1 MFRDFRNGDGRRSCS
16 RPGAADADMN
26 PISAFFVR
34 HIVVVYFF
42 YGLAFFALGLILV
55 QASRRRSEFRFV
67 RAIRPL
73 AFFGLLHALHEWVEM
88 FQKIAVLTTGYTPG
102 LVEEIGRTAL
112 LVLSFLLLLAFG
124 LYLFGAEAV
133 SWRRLGLWLGL
144 LAGLW
149 VGAVAVVVLVMRPP
163 GLEAVAMADVLA
175 RYSLGI
181 PGAVLGA
188 AALMRQQRTFREH
201 DMPQFGRDLVW
212 AATALALF
220 GVVGQLFVRP
230 TALVPSHLLN
240 STTFLQWFGVPIQL
254 FRGLMAVVLAYFLG
268 RTLEVFELENRRRL
282 DEAVQARVRAQAA
295 QLESERRSRFEIEQ
309 LYRRVQDRE
318 ALLARLLRQ
327 VVSAQETERQRI
339 ARELHDATG
348 QSLTALA
355 LGLKGVQTLLERSE
369 HPAAAAVRDLGAIS
383 TQALGELRQ
392 IIADLRPSHLDD
404 LGLAPALE
412 WYAQKYQERHGIYT
426 QVIVHGDE
434 TVRLPAEYEIV
445 LFRITQEALTNIA
458 KHAAATKAT
467 VTLTC
472 SREAVELSITDNGR
486 GFDPSLI
493 LPGHGEGMGGW
504 GLVGMRERAG
514 LLGGR
519 VEFESH
525 PGRGTQVRVWI
536 PLPAMPPVEEEP
548 SHDGHHSGGAG

>member
-1 MFRDFRNGDGRRSCS
+1 
-16 RPGAADADMN
+16 MN

-34 HIVVVYFF
+34 YIIIVYFF
-42 YGLAFFALGLILV
+42 YGLAFFALGLILA

-73 AFFGLLHALHEWVEM
+73 AFFGLCHALHEWVEM
-88 FQKIAVLTTGYTPG
+88 FQKIAALATGYTPG
-102 LVEEIGRTAL
+102 LAEEIARTGI
-112 LVLSFLLLLAFG
+112 LVFSFLLLLAFG
-124 LYLFGAEAV
+124 LYLFGSATA
-133 SWRRLGLWLGL
+133 SWHHIWPWLSILGGLW
-144 LAGLW
+144 A
-149 VGAVAVVVLVMRPP
+149 VAVAVVVLVMRPSA
-163 GLEAVAMADVLA
+163 LEAVAMADVLA

-220 GVVGQLFVRP
+220 GIVGQLFVRP
-230 TALVPSHLLN
+230 TALMPSSYLN
-240 STTFLQWFGVPIQL
+240 STTFLQWFGVPVQL
-254 FRGLMAVVLAYFLG
+254 FRGLMAVILTYFLG

-327 VVSAQETERQRI
+327 VVSAQEAERQRI

-348 QSLTALA
+348 QSLTALS

-412 WYAQKYQERHGIYT
+412 WYAQKYQERHGIQT
-426 QVIVHGDE
+426 RVIVGGDNL
-434 TVRLPAEYEIV
+434 RLPADYEIV

-467 VTLTC
+467 VSLVRTAD
-472 SREAVELSITDNGR
+472 SVELTITDNGR
-486 GFDPSLI
+486 GFDPSAL
-493 LPGHGEGMGGW
+493 LPPGHGESMGGW
-504 GLVGMRERAG
+504 GLVGMRERAA

-519 VEFESH
+519 VEVVSQ
-525 PGRGTQVRVWI
+525 PGQGTEIRVRI
-536 PLPAMPPVEEEP
+536 PLPTTPPAEEEP
-548 SHDGHHSGGAG
+548 SHDGHHSRGPG